1 MDSISDRLI
10 YRYLARISTLVV
22 MLLLSGGPVSPFGN
36 MAGYWVGLLLVL
48 FLALLRPSVQRQSD
62 GTDADDGT
70 DSPSVAISRQ
80 AI

>member
-1 MDSISDRLI
+1 MGSSVSDRLI
-10 YRYLARISTLVV
+10 YLVTLVA
-22 MLLLSGGPVSPFGN
+22 MLLLTSSGGPVSPVGD
-36 MAGYWVGLLLVL
+36 MAGYWVELLLVL

-62 GTDADDGT
+62 GADADDGT